1 MQTTCLASQQ
11 QILPSSK
18 KQFKTKLI
26 LAFMSAHIPLFKL
39 RNPQIISLFA
49 DLGQAVPWETV
60 CRDYVHQLAETE
72 TRCIQQITRDK
83 KALLIVDESEFD
95 NKTTTTRFILT
106 RLFSQC
112 TGVNLAYGLP
122 TTFSSTLIC
131 HKHLPY
137 KVPSFSYLLSTLF
150 SNSSWLPFTPSS
162 STCSVSILFIQHNS
176 SLLSTWP
183 NHLSLFHRMTSPMS
197 SIASM
202 LLTHSLLFLS
212 LKLTPVI
219 HLNILISLLCI
230 FLISSIFVGHVSL
243 PYNIA
248 GLMHVV

>member
-1 MQTTCLASQQ
+1 MYWGQPHLWPSHNILLHLHLSQASSLQSPFFL
-11 QILPSSK
+11 ISSLN
-18 KQFKTKLI
+18 TSLN
-26 LAFMSAHIPLFKL
+26 LF
-39 RNPQIISLFA
+39 
-49 DLGQAVPWETV
+49 LG
-60 CRDYVHQLAETE
+60 
-72 TRCIQQITRDK
+72 
-83 KALLIVDESEFD
+83 
-95 NKTTTTRFILT
+95 
-106 RLFSQC
+106 
-112 TGVNLAYGLP
+112 
-122 TTFSSTLIC
+122 
-131 HKHLPY
+131 
-137 KVPSFSYLLSTLF
+137 
-150 SNSSWLPFTPSS
+150 LPFTPSP

-183 NHLSLFHRMTSPMS
+183 NHLSLFCHITSAMS

-230 FLISSIFVGHVSL
+230 FHISSIFVGHVSL